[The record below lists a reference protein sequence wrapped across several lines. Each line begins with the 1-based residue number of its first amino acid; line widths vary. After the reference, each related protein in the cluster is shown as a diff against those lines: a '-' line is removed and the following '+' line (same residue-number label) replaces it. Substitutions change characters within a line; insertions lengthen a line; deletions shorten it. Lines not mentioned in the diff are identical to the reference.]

1 MRQLSALL
9 AVAILAIPPRADAQT
24 RTAEDEFV
32 CATFAPDAARAVAM
46 RAAGNTQRQTMQILG
61 DTVGARLSNRRN
73 VPLAAR
79 QQVGALYMAGMARTV
94 QQIYSVPLSD
104 PMFRLDEPTI
114 RVLFYEG
121 CMGR

>member
-9 AVAILAIPPRADAQT
+9 AVAIMAVPPGADAQT

-32 CATFAPDAARAVAM
+32 CATIAPDAARAVGL
-46 RAAGNTQRQTMQILG
+46 RAAGNTQRQTMQILS

-73 VPLAAR
+73 VPLDAR
-79 QQVGALYMAGMARTV
+79 QQLASLYMAGMARAV
-94 QQIYSVPLSD
+94 QQIYSIPLSD
-104 PMFRLDEPTI
+104 PMFQLDEQTVRI
-114 RVLFYEG
+114 LFYEG